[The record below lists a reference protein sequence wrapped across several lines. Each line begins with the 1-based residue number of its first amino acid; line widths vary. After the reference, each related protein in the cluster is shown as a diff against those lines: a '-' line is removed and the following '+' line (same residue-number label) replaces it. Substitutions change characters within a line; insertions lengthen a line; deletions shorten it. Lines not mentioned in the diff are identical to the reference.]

1 MNYNVRKLTVAAMLV
16 AVSVVLSAFSI
27 PIGASRCFP
36 IQHLVNVISAV
47 FLGPLYGVI
56 MAFCTSLI
64 RNLLGTGSLLAF
76 PGSMAGA
83 FLCGMVFSY
92 TKRLIPTYFGEIIG
106 TGIIGG
112 MLCYPVATLL
122 MGQEAA
128 LFTFVVPFLMSTVCG
143 TVMAA
148 VILGVLYRSKA
159 VNVIRSA
166 LGENEK
172 INKGFL
178 ECLYF
183 MECRHSAS
191 FFSILDIDRQSID
204 SMK

>member
-1 MNYNVRKLTVAAMLV
+1 MLV

-27 PIGASRCFP
+27 RIGASRCFP

-92 TKRLIPTYFGEIIG
+92 TKRLIPTYFGEVIG

-128 LFTFVVPFLMSTVCG
+128 LFTFVVPFLMSTV
-143 TVMAA
+143 
-148 VILGVLYRSKA
+148 
-159 VNVIRSA
+159 
-166 LGENEK
+166 
-172 INKGFL
+172 
-178 ECLYF
+178 
-183 MECRHSAS
+183 
-191 FFSILDIDRQSID
+191 
-204 SMK
+204 

>member
-64 RNLLGTGSLLAF
+64 RNLMGTGSLLAF

-92 TKRLIPTYFGEIIG
+92 TKRLIPTYFGEVIG

-143 TVMAA
+143 TIMAA

-159 VNVIRSA
+159 VNVILSTLR
-166 LGENEK
+166 ENE
-172 INKGFL
+172 
-178 ECLYF
+178 
-183 MECRHSAS
+183 
-191 FFSILDIDRQSID
+191 
-204 SMK
+204 

>member
-1 MNYNVRKLTVAAMLV
+1 M
-16 AVSVVLSAFSI
+16 
-27 PIGASRCFP
+27 
-36 IQHLVNVISAV
+36 
-47 FLGPLYGVI
+47 
-56 MAFCTSLI
+56 
-64 RNLLGTGSLLAF
+64 
-76 PGSMAGA
+76 
-83 FLCGMVFSY
+83 CGMVFSY
-92 TKRLIPTYFGEIIG
+92 TKRLIPTYFGEVIG

-172 INKGFL
+172 NK
-178 ECLYF
+178 
-183 MECRHSAS
+183 
-191 FFSILDIDRQSID
+191 
-204 SMK
+204 

>member
-92 TKRLIPTYFGEIIG
+92 TKRLIPTYFGEVIG

-148 VILGVLYRSKA
+148 VILGVLYR
-159 VNVIRSA
+159 
-166 LGENEK
+166 
-172 INKGFL
+172 
-178 ECLYF
+178 
-183 MECRHSAS
+183 
-191 FFSILDIDRQSID
+191 
-204 SMK
+204 

>member
-64 RNLLGTGSLLAF
+64 RNLMGTGSLLAF

-92 TKRLIPTYFGEIIG
+92 TKRLIPTYFGEVIG

-143 TVMAA
+143 TIMAA

-159 VNVIRSA
+159 VNVIRST
-166 LGENEK
+166 LRENE
-172 INKGFL
+172 
-178 ECLYF
+178 
-183 MECRHSAS
+183 
-191 FFSILDIDRQSID
+191 
-204 SMK
+204 

>member
-1 MNYNVRKLTVAAMLV
+1 MNCNVRKLTVAAMLV

-64 RNLLGTGSLLAF
+64 RNLMGTGSLLAF

-92 TKRLIPTYFGEIIG
+92 TKRLIPTYFGEVIG

-143 TVMAA
+143 TIMAA

-159 VNVIRSA
+159 VNVIRST
-166 LGENEK
+166 LRENE
-172 INKGFL
+172 
-178 ECLYF
+178 
-183 MECRHSAS
+183 
-191 FFSILDIDRQSID
+191 
-204 SMK
+204 

>member
-1 MNYNVRKLTVAAMLV
+1 MNCNVRKLTVAAMLV

-56 MAFCTSLI
+56 IAFCTSLI

-92 TKRLIPTYFGEIIG
+92 TKRLIPTYFGEVIG

-143 TVMAA
+143 TIMAA

-159 VNVIRSA
+159 VNVIRST
-166 LGENEK
+166 LRENE
-172 INKGFL
+172 
-178 ECLYF
+178 
-183 MECRHSAS
+183 
-191 FFSILDIDRQSID
+191 
-204 SMK
+204 